1 MSTTREFLG
10 ETGSPG
16 RMRLSRG
23 GFFAAAIPLVLSA
36 AMITWPSGG
45 EKIQMTA
52 SHEVPAAQG
61 TITVKNSKNHNTDV
75 TVKVQHL
82 AEPSSLTPPADVY
95 VVWFQPSGQ
104 DAKNEGELMVQGNR
118 GGDLKTETPFKHFEV
133 FITAEKNARVEQ
145 PTGPRVLS
153 GTVTAP

>member
-10 ETGSPG
+10 GMASPG
-16 RMRLSRG
+16 PGRLSRG
-23 GFFAAAIPLVLSA
+23 GFFAVAIPLILSA

-45 EKIQMTA
+45 QKIQMTA
-52 SHEVPAAQG
+52 SHDVPAAQG
-61 TITVKNSKNHNTDV
+61 TITVKNSKNQNTEV
-75 TVKVQHL
+75 NVKVQHL
-82 AEPSSLTPPADVY
+82 AEPSSLTPPQDVY

-104 DAKNEGELMVQGNR
+104 NAKNEGELMVQGNR
-118 GGDLKTETPFKHFEV
+118 SGSLKTETPFKHFEV

-153 GTVTAP
+153 ATVTGP